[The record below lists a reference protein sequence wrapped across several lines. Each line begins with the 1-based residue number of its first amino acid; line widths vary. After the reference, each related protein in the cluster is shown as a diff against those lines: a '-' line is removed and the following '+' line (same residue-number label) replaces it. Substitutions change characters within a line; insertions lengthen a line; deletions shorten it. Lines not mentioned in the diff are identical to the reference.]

1 MAILY
6 ILLTLLAMARQ
17 DGIIKITGTI
27 GDITF
32 YMMDGVYY
40 ARMKSC
46 LTGKRFWKDKAFEGS
61 RRSAIALGKAS
72 KLASRLYRTISPEDK
87 SRGLFC
93 KLTGEIKLLIK
104 TEHSEEEIIK
114 WFFAIYHAV
123 ELPNELTPGLK
134 IQAFAPPKA
143 EFHSSLYASNQ
154 IVEKR
159 ERLLVL
165 KE

>member
-1 MAILY
+1 
-6 ILLTLLAMARQ
+6 MARQ
-17 DGIIKITGTI
+17 EGIIKITGTI

-32 YMMDGVYY
+32 YKMNGVYY

-46 LTGKRFWKDKAFEGS
+46 LTGKRFWKEKAFEGS
-61 RRSAIALGKAS
+61 RLSAIALGKAS
-72 KLASRLYRTISPEDK
+72 KLASKLYRTFSTEDK

-114 WFFAIYHAV
+114 WFLSVYHEV
-123 ELPNELTPGLK
+123 ELSDEHTPGLK
-134 IQAFAPPKA
+134 VQAYTPPEA
-143 EFHSSLYASNQ
+143 ELYSSFYLSNY
-154 IVEKR
+154 IVEKK
-159 ERLLVL
+159 ERVLVL